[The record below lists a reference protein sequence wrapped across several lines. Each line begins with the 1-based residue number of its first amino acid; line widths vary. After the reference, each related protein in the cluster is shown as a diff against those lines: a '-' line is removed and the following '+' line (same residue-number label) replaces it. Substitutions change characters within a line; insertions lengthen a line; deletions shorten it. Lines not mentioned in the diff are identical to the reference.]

1 MRDPEAFDFDG
12 DYGEGYSFIAETVI
26 PGYDQVFE
34 AVHALLHTHLDSAG
48 HVLVVGCGTG
58 KELEH
63 LTPPRPG
70 WRFTAVDPSI
80 RMIEV
85 TRSVVA
91 RLSVEERV
99 RIHHGYVHD
108 LSPSAEF
115 DAATVINVMHFLP
128 DDGAKQELLTSVAER
143 VRPEG
148 PVVLFDLHGDP
159 ASAAF
164 TTLWSGWLEFMEQRG
179 LVGRAKRRFLE
190 RLEQGIAF
198 VPEARILELCRNAG
212 LGLEAR
218 FFGAFLYG
226 GWLLKR
232 EITEEV
238 R

>member
-12 DYGEGYSFIAETVI
+12 DYGEGYRFIAETVI

-34 AVHALLHTHLDSAG
+34 AVHALLHTHLDSEG

-58 KELEH
+58 KEIEH
-63 LTPPRPG
+63 LSPPRPG
-70 WRFTAVDPSI
+70 WRFTAVDPSTK
-80 RMIEV
+80 MIEA
-85 TRSVVA
+85 TGSVVA
-91 RLSVEERV
+91 LLGVEEHV
-99 RIHHGYVHD
+99 RLHHGHVRD
-108 LSPSAEF
+108 LPMRPEF
-115 DAATVINVMHFLP
+115 DAATVMNVMHFLP

-164 TTLWSGWLEFMEQRG
+164 ATLWSAWLEFMEHRG
-179 LVGRAKRRFLE
+179 LVGQAKRRFVE

-198 VPEARILELCRNAG
+198 VPEARILELCRSAG

-218 FFGAFLYG
+218 FFSGFLYG

-232 EITEEV
+232 EITE
-238 R
+238 